1 MKLFLPNTYIIMK
14 IKHLKKLS
22 IIGSSLLFMGCVSNK
37 DMLYFQESDQVK
49 IEETLVNFEPA
60 IQPGDLITIHVSAND
75 PLSAQTFNLY
85 EAATTL
91 TTNPRQLPYLVDSE
105 GNINFPVLGKLKVSG
120 LTTHQIGNRVTE
132 ALTTY
137 LVAPIVNVRLTNF
150 KITVMGEVKTP
161 GTYTIPNERVT
172 IVEALGLAGDL
183 TIQAKRK
190 SIMLIREQN
199 GKRDFYTVDVTNKK
213 LFNSPY
219 YYLSQNDVIYVQPN
233 KSKVNSSS
241 VGAGTGILISSVSI
255 LISLIAIL
263 TR

>member
-14 IKHLKKLS
+14 LKHLKKLS
-22 IIGSSLLFMGCVSNK
+22 IIGSALLFMGCVSNK

-85 EAATTL
+85 EATTVAANQKL
-91 TTNPRQLPYLVDSE
+91 LPYLVDSE
-105 GNINFPVLGKLKVSG
+105 GSINFPVLGKLKVSG
-120 LTTHQIGNRVTE
+120 FTTHQIGNQVTE

-161 GTYTIPNERVT
+161 GTYTIPNERIT

-219 YYLSQNDVIYVQPN
+219 YYLAQNDVIYVQPN
-233 KSKVNSSS
+233 KAKVNSSS
-241 VGAGTGILISSVSI
+241 VGAGTSVLLSSIGV
-255 LISLIAIL
+255 LISLITLLSI
-263 TR
+263 